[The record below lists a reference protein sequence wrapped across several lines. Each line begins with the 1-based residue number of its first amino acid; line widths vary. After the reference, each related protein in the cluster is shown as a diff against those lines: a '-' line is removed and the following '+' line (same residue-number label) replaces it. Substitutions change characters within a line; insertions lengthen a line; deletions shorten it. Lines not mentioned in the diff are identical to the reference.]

1 MRTPRT
7 APGIGRRVSTA
18 IVTAVAEAEG
28 LSPTDLAPPLHDAVD
43 PEALDRL
50 FGGDRHRAEG
60 ETRVSFTYYGYDVRV
75 GGPDDVVVRPADES
89 ALTGSRS
96 DRDQERDPSGPDRRT

>member
-7 APGIGRRVSTA
+7 GSGVDRRVSTA
-18 IVTAVAEAEG
+18 VVTAVAEAEG
-28 LSPTDLAPPLHDAVD
+28 CPPTDLAPPLHDAVD

-50 FGGDRHRAEG
+50 FGGDRSRAG
-60 ETRVSFTYYGYDVRV
+60 AGPRVSFAYYGYEVRV

-89 ALTGSRS
+89 DQIGSRPRGESSES
-96 DRDQERDPSGPDRRT
+96 DAVR

>member
-7 APGIGRRVSTA
+7 APGGDQQVSTA

-28 LSPTDLAPPLHDAVD
+28 LAPTELTPPLHDAVD

-50 FGGDRHRAEG
+50 FGSDRVESERG
-60 ETRVSFTYYGYDVRV
+60 TRVSFTYYGYDVRV

-89 ALTGSRS
+89 DA
-96 DRDQERDPSGPDRRT
+96 ERVA